1 MEKLID
7 LQYELRAHR
16 SLMRKSPQ
24 GRGASKLSIALMQ
37 SALKIL
43 DGKWA
48 KFETQ
53 HVRLRAEFGDRLED
67 HDCTR
72 EDLMGEV
79 EATYLQQR
87 AELLEMEGGLGKAVD
102 SGNQD
107 VKAIKSE
114 ASALRNMLP
123 RIQLPQFSGKFEEWP
138 AFRDLFRS
146 IITEE
151 ASLSKVEKMHYLK
164 TNVKGDA
171 KKLIR
176 DRRMIILSEPGK
188 S

>member
-7 LQYELRAHR
+7 LQYELHGRIAR
-16 SLMRKSPQ
+16 SCENLRKAGS
-24 GRGASKLSIALMQ
+24 SKLSIALVQ

-53 HVRLRAEFGDRLED
+53 HDHLRTEFGDRLED
-67 HDCTR
+67 HDYTR

-151 ASLSKVEKMHYLK
+151 TSLSKVEKMHYL
-164 TNVKGDA
+164 
-171 KKLIR
+171 
-176 DRRMIILSEPGK
+176 
-188 S
+188 